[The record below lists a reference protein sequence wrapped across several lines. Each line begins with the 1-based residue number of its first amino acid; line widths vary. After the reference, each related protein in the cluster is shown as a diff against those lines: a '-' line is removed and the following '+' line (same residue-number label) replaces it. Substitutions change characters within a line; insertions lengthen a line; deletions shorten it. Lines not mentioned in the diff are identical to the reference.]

1 MAFSSLSSTLYD
13 VGRAIKREIFSIL
26 KTNQDDL
33 DNRISSL
40 ELGAAKVEIF
50 NFPILNFQ
58 SAPTLTGLTYVIA
71 DRDFTVV
78 EAKVVIYEKGSASGT
93 LEIDVKKGTS
103 LDDATFSS
111 IFDTQP
117 SLVMASVSD
126 YDESS
131 NAVFNAGQSEITQG
145 DYIRLDL
152 TSIPTGLNKCS
163 VHVYGEVQ

>member
-1 MAFSSLSSTLYD
+1 MAFSSLSSTLYE
-13 VGRAIKREIFSIL
+13 VGRAIKKELFSTI

-33 DNRISSL
+33 DSRISSL

-50 NFPILNFQ
+50 NFPIMNFQ
-58 SAPTLTGLTYVIA
+58 SAPTLTGLTYMIA
-71 DRDFTVV
+71 DRDFTLI
-78 EAKVVIYEKGSASGT
+78 EAKIIIYEKGSASGT
-93 LEIDVKKGTS
+93 LELDIKKGTS

-111 IFDTQP
+111 VFDTQP
-117 SLVMASVSD
+117 SLTMSSASD
-126 YDESS
+126 YDESN
-131 NAVFNAGQSEITQG
+131 NAVFNSGQAEITQG